1 MRGAHDVRQRPD
13 RAEPPVPAAT
23 MRGSE
28 RVSANEVGQGLRAM
42 TNTRAPRPTDL
53 VALVTFDEE
62 VRENLA
68 VTRDHLGASNE
79 PPRPLAAAIE
89 QWLHLGRRT
98 WINVSGREIRGIATA
113 RELTSRAAWEIDT
126 LVDAPGSDGAVVLDL
141 LRQAAHS
148 ARDAQAT
155 HLLLRTP
162 VDSVAAEQAPRA
174 GFRPVMLER
183 LWIGEPPA
191 TDPVEGVTIREATDA
206 DSYPRFQI
214 YSRTLPVT
222 AREAIAMTVEEWQ
235 SVQDYRWVER
245 GGVVLCAEQDG
256 RVVAV
261 ARVSKSGQFTL
272 AVESESEVAGGA
284 LLHGVAAHQQGADDH
299 FALLTLGSTSEEVLR
314 AAGFAPGAEYA
325 FFCLRIRQPVR
336 EESYA
341 RAGVPIIG

>member
-1 MRGAHDVRQRPD
+1 MRGAPDARWHPGQASPTPSLGRARAGERQS
-13 RAEPPVPAAT
+13 T
-23 MRGSE
+23 
-28 RVSANEVGQGLRAM
+28 NELGRELWAM
-42 TNTRAPRPTDL
+42 TDTRAPRPTDL
-53 VALVTFDEE
+53 VALVTFDED

-126 LVDAPGSDGAVVLDL
+126 LVDAPGSGGAVVLDL
-141 LRQAAHS
+141 LRQAARS

-174 GFRPVMLER
+174 GFRPVVVER
-183 LWIGEPPA
+183 LWIGEPSSIGA
-191 TDPVEGVTIREATDA
+191 TEGVVVREATDA

-256 RVVAV
+256 RLVAV
-261 ARVSKSGQFTL
+261 ARASKTGQFTL
-272 AVESESEVAGGA
+272 AVESGAETAGGA
-284 LLHGVAAHQQGADDH
+284 LLSGVAAHQQGAGDH
-299 FALLTLGSTSEEVLR
+299 FALVSLGSTSEEVLR

-325 FFCLRIRQPVR
+325 LFCLRIRQPVR

-341 RAGVPIIG
+341 RAGVPIVG

>member
-1 MRGAHDVRQRPD
+1 MRGAPHERRRDTS
-13 RAEPPVPAAT
+13 PA
-23 MRGSE
+23 RDGE
-28 RVSANEVGQGLRAM
+28 RLSTNRVGNETGRGLRAM
-42 TNTRAPRPTDL
+42 TDTRAPRPTDL

-113 RELTSRAAWEIDT
+113 RELTSRTAWEIDT

-141 LRQAAHS
+141 LRQAARA

-162 VDSVAAEQAPRA
+162 VGSVAAEQAPRA

-183 LWIGEPPA
+183 LWIGEPPTTA
-191 TDPVEGVTIREATDA
+191 VTGGVVVREATDA

-261 ARVSKSGQFTL
+261 ARASKTGQFTL
-272 AVESESEVAGGA
+272 AVEAGAQAAGGA
-284 LLHGVAAHQQGADDH
+284 LLGGVAAHQRGADDH
-299 FALLTLGSTSEEVLR
+299 FALVTLGSTSEEVLQ
-314 AAGFAPGAEYA
+314 AARFEPGAEYA